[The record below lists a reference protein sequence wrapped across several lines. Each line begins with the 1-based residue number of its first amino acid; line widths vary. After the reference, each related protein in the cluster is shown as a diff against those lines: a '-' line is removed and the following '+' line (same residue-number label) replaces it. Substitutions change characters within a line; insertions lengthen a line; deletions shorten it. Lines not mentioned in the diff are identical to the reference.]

1 MTKSVFPGN
10 AASVSAVPINIVIVT
25 MDTHL
30 ASATERAYRRL
41 LRDFPGLSLR
51 LHAATEWGDDPAA
64 LARCRADI
72 AGGDIIISAMLFME
86 DHYREIL
93 ADLKAR
99 RDNCDALVSIL
110 SASEVMTL
118 TRIGRFTMD
127 GQQGGLMAMLK
138 RLRGNGK
145 DRNASAGARQMKM
158 LKRLP
163 KILRFIPGTAQDVRA
178 YFLTLQYWLA
188 GSDDNVANMIRMLID
203 RYAGGARQSLR
214 GSVKVA
220 APIAYPRCRRL
231 PSPDER
237 TDFRDGGSAASRG

>member
-10 AASVSAVPINIVIVT
+10 AAPANAVPISIVIVT

-86 DHYREIL
+86 DHYREIM

-118 TRIGRFTMD
+118 TRIGRFTWTVS
-127 GQQGGLMAMLK
+127 
-138 RLRGNGK
+138 R
-145 DRNASAGARQMKM
+145 AG
-158 LKRLP
+158 
-163 KILRFIPGTAQDVRA
+163 
-178 YFLTLQYWLA
+178 
-188 GSDDNVANMIRMLID
+188 
-203 RYAGGARQSLR
+203 
-214 GSVKVA
+214 
-220 APIAYPRCRRL
+220 
-231 PSPDER
+231 
-237 TDFRDGGSAASRG
+237 